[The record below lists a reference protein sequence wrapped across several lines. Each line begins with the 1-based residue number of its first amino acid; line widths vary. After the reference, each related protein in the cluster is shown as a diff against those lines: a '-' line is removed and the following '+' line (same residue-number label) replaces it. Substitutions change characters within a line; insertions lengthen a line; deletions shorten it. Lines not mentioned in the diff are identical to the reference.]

1 MTKFIWMETGK
12 AFFMRSFSHPRFLC
26 NRDNNSSFELLSKE
40 LKNVK
45 YSTGNLPSDDQ
56 NNMAYES
63 KRTCIST
70 FCKMLPMKHPIF
82 GSTTS

>member
-1 MTKFIWMETGK
+1 MDGNWEG
-12 AFFMRSFSHPRFLC
+12 FFYAIISHPRFLC
-26 NRDNNSSFELLSKE
+26 NRDNKSSFELLSKE

-63 KRTCIST
+63 KRTCVST